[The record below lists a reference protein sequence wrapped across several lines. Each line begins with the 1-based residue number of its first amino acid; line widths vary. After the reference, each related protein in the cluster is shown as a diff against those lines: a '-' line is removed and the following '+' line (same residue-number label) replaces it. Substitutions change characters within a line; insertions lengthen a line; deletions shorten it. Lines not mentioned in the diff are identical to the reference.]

1 MVAYL
6 PFLELFGEVL
16 RKVFVIQQMT
26 ESSGTLLAERDVTII
41 TLKFGIDEP
50 ASFCADFVGQTKCAE
65 FFAAVDN

>member
-1 MVAYL
+1 M
-6 PFLELFGEVL
+6 
-16 RKVFVIQQMT
+16 IQQMT